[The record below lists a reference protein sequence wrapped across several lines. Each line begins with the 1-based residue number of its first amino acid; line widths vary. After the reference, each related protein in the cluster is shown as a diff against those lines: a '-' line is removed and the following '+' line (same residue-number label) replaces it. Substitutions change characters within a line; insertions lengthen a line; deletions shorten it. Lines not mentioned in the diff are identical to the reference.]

1 MFLMMYL
8 SSRWAFYI
16 SDQWSWISQVMV
28 NLLYEVQQITHWQG
42 LLSLFIVSLSFFIN
56 LDCFEDDLFVLVLVL
71 FSFFFFCTNLNV
83 WGRFFFFFF
92 FVLPENP
99 KHFKKHWKDLVSS
112 FFFPSSVLVYLLQDL
127 KYTQPSA
134 LNGDIQK
141 CLAILF
147 PAAILK
153 HALIYRNSLRASQ
166 KIPNMFCLGVH
177 LKSIGTSM
185 FPRLQILHGCISP
198 IRSAVTLFHS
208 QNEPF

>member
-1 MFLMMYL
+1 M
-8 SSRWAFYI
+8 
-16 SDQWSWISQVMV
+16 D
-28 NLLYEVQQITHWQG
+28 ITSYG
-42 LLSLFIVSLSFFIN
+42 EPFVRGSTNNSLTGFIIIIYCFIII
-56 LDCFEDDLFVLVLVL
+56 FHKFRLFWGWFVCSCSC
-71 FSFFFFCTNLNV
+71 SFFFFLFLYKFKCLRTI
-83 WGRFFFFFF
+83 FFFFF